1 MKRFEITADLAQQEK
16 INFMTR
22 FFALFFVIA
31 LLASCRSTKKIQT
44 AITKKDSASTV
55 NVPSGV
61 TKNDTIQ
68 LIHAA
73 LRKVDSNH
81 IGFRTFSAKVN
92 VDYSGSD
99 GKKYDVNANI
109 RMYKDSAIWIA
120 VNALLGID
128 AMRLF
133 VTKDSL
139 KLLDKLNKTYTARSV
154 DYLREITSLPLNLY
168 NLQDLI
174 IGNPV
179 FLDSNIVSYSSNN
192 NQIALLC
199 LGNLFKNL
207 ITLNESDKTLIH
219 SKLDDIDP
227 ARNRTAD
234 LTYGDYESKK
244 GMPFSTKRRIVVTE
258 KNRLDIKLEFKQY
271 DFNQEVSF
279 PFSVPKNYDRH

>member
-1 MKRFEITADLAQQEK
+1 LAQQVK

-22 FFALFFVIA
+22 FLGLLLLIA
-31 LLASCRSTKKIQT
+31 ILASCRSTKKIQT
-44 AITKKDSASTV
+44 AITKKDSVSTV
-55 NVPSGV
+55 KEPPHTS
-61 TKNDTIQ
+61 KNDTIQ
-68 LIHAA
+68 LINAA
-73 LRKVDSNH
+73 LRKIDSNR
-81 IGFRTFSAKVN
+81 IEFRTFSAKVN

-133 VTKDSL
+133 VTRDSV

-154 DYLREITSLPLNLY
+154 DYLREVTSLPLNLY

-179 FLDSNIVSYSSNN
+179 FLDSNIVSYSTNN
-192 NQIALLC
+192 SQIALLS
-199 LGNLFKNL
+199 LGDLFKNL
-207 ITLNESDKTLIH
+207 ITLNEADKTLIH
-219 SKLDDIDP
+219 SKLDDVDP

-234 LTYGDYESKK
+234 LTYSDYESKK
-244 GMPFSTKRRIVVTE
+244 GMPFSTKRRIVVAE
-258 KNRLDIKLEFKQY
+258 RNRLDIKLEFKQY
-271 DFNQEVSF
+271 DFNQEVNF

>member
-1 MKRFEITADLAQQEK
+1 
-16 INFMTR
+16 MTR
-22 FFALFFVIA
+22 FFCLLLLIA

-44 AITKKDSASTV
+44 AITKKDSVSTV
-55 NVPSGV
+55 NVATRT

-68 LIHAA
+68 LINAA
-73 LRKVDSNH
+73 LRKVDSNR

-92 VDYSGSD
+92 VDYTASD

-128 AMRLF
+128 AMRLI
-133 VTKDSL
+133 VTKDSV

-154 DYLREITSLPLNLY
+154 DYLREVTSLPLNLY

-179 FLDSNIVSYSSNN
+179 FLDPNVVSYSTNN
-192 NQIALLC
+192 NQIALLS
-199 LGNLFKNL
+199 LGELFKNL
-207 ITLNESDKTLIH
+207 ITLNQADKTLIH
-219 SKLDDIDP
+219 SKLDDVDP

-234 LTYGDYESKK
+234 LTYSDYESKK
-244 GMPFSTKRRIVVTE
+244 GVPFSTKRRIVVAE

-271 DFNQEVSF
+271 EFNQEVNF

>member
-1 MKRFEITADLAQQEK
+1 MEALVQQVK

-22 FFALFFVIA
+22 FFALVILIG

-44 AITKKDSASTV
+44 AITKKDTVATV
-55 NVPSGV
+55 NVPPGA
-61 TKNDTIQ
+61 TKNDTLQ
-68 LIHAA
+68 MVQAA
-73 LRKVDSNH
+73 LRKIDSNR
-81 IGFRTFSAKVN
+81 IDFRTFSAKVN

-128 AMRLF
+128 AMRLYI
-133 VTKDSL
+133 TKDSV

-154 DYLREITSLPLNLY
+154 DYLQEVTSLPLDLY
-168 NLQDLI
+168 LLQNLI

-179 FLDSNIVSYSSNN
+179 FLDSNIVSYSSGN
-192 NQIALLC
+192 NQIALLS
-199 LGNLFKNL
+199 LGKLFKNL
-207 ITLNESDKTLIH
+207 ITLNEADKTLMH
-219 SKLDDIDP
+219 SKLDDSDP

-234 LTYGDYESKK
+234 LTYTDYESKK
-244 GMPFSTKRRIVVTE
+244 SVPFSTKRRIVVTE

-271 DFNQEVSF
+271 EFNQEVSF
-279 PFSVPKNYDRH
+279 PFSVPKNYDRN